1 MFYQHNMGT
10 GGWVFMVLGNI
21 VIWGLIIAFILWLA
35 QDLRSRPQ
43 RHHIASGA
51 SATEILDRR
60 LATGELNAD
69 EYKHLRATLAQTL
82 SEQPPRIREAAG
94 APR

>member
-21 VIWGLIIAFILWLA
+21 VIWGLIIAFIIWLA
-35 QDLRSRPQ
+35 QDLRTRPH

-69 EYKHLRATLAQTL
+69 EYKHLHAPLSQT
-82 SEQPPRIREAAG
+82 SSGQRPREAAG